1 MLMTTQGVQRFA
13 DVESFIAAVKEI
25 RKTTEDAWVFVDDT
39 VVIRK
44 EIARL
49 VISPVFGKANSKWA
63 VIRSL
68 KENKEN
74 GVDISFN
81 IDTDMPKVVFLGMQ
95 NKPKKAE

>member
-49 VISPVFGKANSKWA
+49 VISPVFGNVNSKWA

-68 KENKEN
+68 KGN
-74 GVDISFN
+74 GVDIRFN
-81 IDTDMPKVVFLGMQ
+81 IDADMPKVVFLGMQ

>member
-1 MLMTTQGVQRFA
+1 MTTMGVQRFA

-25 RKTTEDAWVFVDDT
+25 RETTEGAWIFVDNT
-39 VVIRK
+39 VEIPE

-49 VISPVFGKANSKWA
+49 VISPAFGNVNSKWA

-74 GVDISFN
+74 GVDISFK

-95 NKPKKAE
+95 NKPKEAK